1 VRRQALGKA
10 VLVFAG
16 FGPLRLR
23 LNSTGN
29 DHGRSHALLESQ
41 AMEGRSG
48 VCVLRAGAIAPELD
62 GQRSWTIAQETV
74 SMTA

>member
-1 VRRQALGKA
+1 MDDRTLSWKVRPWKA

-16 FGPLRLR
+16 FG
-23 LNSTGN
+23 
-29 DHGRSHALLESQ
+29 
-41 AMEGRSG
+41 
-48 VCVLRAGAIAPELD
+48 GAIAPELD